1 MKDYFEELIVNLQNK
16 KMNISHEN
24 IKKHNKEYINFLFGY
39 DLSDEVLFI
48 YNHYGLFEL
57 TWFAQDEKY
66 RGFIQFIPYDGIE
79 AEHQELIEMMKE
91 CYDIE
96 EDYLKIKDDIENW
109 YPLFKFPNGDMFC
122 MDARNGKIVFYEH
135 EVYDTGINLHGLIIA
150 LSVNDLFEKWSKC
163 YFADIYDWYEG
174 TDDNG
179 IDLQKEVFKDLL
191 Q

>member
-1 MKDYFEELIVNLQNK
+1 MKDYFEELKINLQNK

-24 IKKHNKEYINFLFGY
+24 IKKHNKEYTNNLLGY
-39 DLSDEVLFI
+39 NLSDKVVFI

-66 RGFIQFIPYDGIE
+66 RGFIQFIPYDDIE

-96 EDYLKIKDDIENW
+96 EDYLKIKEDIKNW

-122 MDARNGKIVFYEH
+122 MDSRNGKIVFYEH